1 VCFLFFQNLQKC
13 EIAKAVKSHKMYK
26 QIAALLLILAF
37 VPTNNVL
44 FYALLLMSQLT
55 DVEYTHDD
63 GSQTHRI
70 SVGLVKL
77 IKFGF
82 ALQMSRPP
90 PHRLRVRPPRPSVR
104 LGALN

>member
-1 VCFLFFQNLQKC
+1 
-13 EIAKAVKSHKMYK
+13 MYK

-37 VPTNNVL
+37 VPANNVL
-44 FYALLLMSQLT
+44 FYALLLMSQVS

-90 PHRLRVRPPRPSVR
+90 PRTRQRLRVRPPRPSVR
-104 LGALN
+104 LGALNWI

>member
-1 VCFLFFQNLQKC
+1 
-13 EIAKAVKSHKMYK
+13 MYK
-26 QIAALLLILAF
+26 QIAALILISAF
-37 VPTNNVL
+37 VPANNVL
-44 FYALLLMSQLT
+44 FYALLLMF

-63 GSQTHRI
+63 IAQTHRI

-90 PHRLRVRPPRPSVR
+90 PRTRQRFRVRPPRPSVK

>member
-1 VCFLFFQNLQKC
+1 LKKC

-26 QIAALLLILAF
+26 QIAALLLISAF
-37 VPTNNVL
+37 VPANNVL
-44 FYALLLMSQLT
+44 FYALLLIF
-55 DVEYTHDD
+55 DVEYIHDD

-70 SVGLVKL
+70 SVGLLKL

-104 LGALN
+104 FRRRPTC

>member
-1 VCFLFFQNLQKC
+1 
-13 EIAKAVKSHKMYK
+13 MYK
-26 QIAALLLILAF
+26 QIAALLILAF
-37 VPTNNVL
+37 VPANNVL
-44 FYALLLMSQLT
+44 FYALLLIF

-90 PHRLRVRPPRPSVR
+90 PRTRQRLRVGPPRPSVR
-104 LGALN
+104 FRRRPTC